1 MQRQDT
7 ASLLRRLIRL
17 EATALVAQWPGQA
30 SVEVWLP
37 SNGRDDLRPGRYPRA
52 GGKATLVVYDPG
64 CLTTTGVTKTGDDP
78 AGGEGAWTA

>member
-1 MQRQDT
+1 MQRQRT

-17 EATALVAQWPGQA
+17 EAMSLAVQPPGQA

-64 CLTTTGVTKTGDDP
+64 CLTTTGVTKTGDDS